1 MGMPIF
7 FNFHYCHLCQSYYYF
22 LSDFFQESESLVKPL
37 LDALMLPL
45 GVLVRVSIVMI
56 EHHDQKQLG
65 EERVYFS
72 LPSTPW
78 SIIKGSQGRNL
89 KAGIKTYSTGVLL
102 IGLLPMTCSACF
114 LTHLTGTCP
123 WRHCQ
128 QWAGPSCINH

>member
-1 MGMPIF
+1 MELVIYLELAMGMPIF

-72 LPSTPW
+72 LHFYTMVHYQRKSRQEPE
-78 SIIKGSQGRNL
+78 GRN
-89 KAGIKTYSTGVLL
+89 
-102 IGLLPMTCSACF
+102 
-114 LTHLTGTCP
+114 
-123 WRHCQ
+123 
-128 QWAGPSCINH
+128 